1 MAKKQKFLN
10 LKTHHAVLILLG
22 VAVLLL
28 VGAGIATQVSKR
40 KPPAPPAVDPI
51 KNKNF
56 QKLSDENKQLVRYFQ
71 SLYPNYKNGQWVDLA
86 NQRSKLRNIYINL
99 QFIYTPIIGSCWD
112 DIKSRIAYRKYQE
125 GKAGDYKLSE
135 IGSTG
140 LKILDTNGVMKD
152 IPPEYSQRFFDGSV
166 CDCMRSF
173 FDACKPGSRF
183 SANAQYEQTCPQ
195 WPGLAGVCDLQY
207 CLNLFNNG
215 GYPSYSFVECLS
227 YPGEWGGPGN
237 CPQYGRSF
245 DQLPQQPIK
254 FTDNSI
260 WYLSG
265 AGPNENGSEPWWSN
279 ASSKLKNQ
287 YQQCQTVGS
296 LCDQTNA
303 PNMTYVSGYMCK
315 EANIETPGKTGT
327 TRSQICVHPRDLDPK
342 KKTEYEKKHKGV
354 GEAPCSVGNC
364 YQVSDDIERPL
375 KENYTSTG
383 DDATYS
389 EEDELD
395 YFDDEALM
403 TGRYHQ
409 RNSRRGRRPSG
420 RSRGRRRTLTPD
432 ATTFNITLPM
442 ASERR
447 QIGSQACKKAPYKD
461 ASKYCS
467 APFTVD
473 ENGNVSSTKGEPLIA
488 PDEVCKCVG
497 PGLNTIGTY
506 FYPSRGVGYWQ
517 NVGNAGF
524 CATKMGFLV
533 TSKSGERTTGLGG
546 LTNPNVQLSP
556 GAGIPIKK
564 LVGKYSAALAPVQ
577 NQIACLAHWLYTKQW
592 TKEDAKKSTLGFEHR
607 KVIPRGKYPSQYCIK
622 NYANNGK
629 KGTYPPGWEALA
641 STQNLNLNL
650 NKKDDCVKGAM
661 ALYAAYMKEGFVA
674 YNQTRKGPIPIEDQ
688 FNAQQALWWPVG
700 VIFLYSSAYDS
711 IINMEI
717 ERRKYDTLL
726 QCMEPQHTFGSMRP
740 NYTCELIKLYNRNK
754 KSPKGW
760 DSSQADTL
768 DMPRTNYLFEKS
780 ADRGGCETA
789 YIINPN
795 DDLENYTRVG
805 YVDGSAT
812 RPKNGGSGALKFD
825 SRIMKL
831 GPQEMPNPVPWSLE
845 TINGT
850 QN

>member
-40 KPPAPPAVDPI
+40 KPPAPPAVDPV

-56 QKLSDENKQLVRYFQ
+56 QKLNNENKQLVRYFQ

-86 NQRSKLRNIYINL
+86 QSEYDQPSELKNIYVNL

-112 DIKSRIAYRKYQE
+112 EINKRIAYRKYQE

-140 LKILDTNGVMKD
+140 LKILYTDGVMKD

-183 SANAQYEQTCPQ
+183 SANARYEQACPQ

-207 CLNLFNNG
+207 CLNLFNKG

-265 AGPNENGSEPWWSN
+265 AGPNEKGSEPWWSN
-279 ASSKLKNQ
+279 AGPKLKNQ
-287 YQQCQTVGS
+287 YQQCQTVDS
-296 LCDQTNA
+296 PCDEKNA
-303 PNMTYVSGYMCK
+303 PNMQYVSGDMCK

-327 TRSQICVHPRDLDPK
+327 TRSQICVNPKDLNIK
-342 KKTEYEKKHKGV
+342 KKNEYESNHRRV
-354 GEAPCSVGNC
+354 PEASCSVGNC
-364 YQVSDDIERPL
+364 YQVGDDIKLPVV

-409 RNSRRGRRPSG
+409 RNSRRGRRDRRPSRRKST
-420 RSRGRRRTLTPD
+420 RSSSD
-432 ATTFNITLPM
+432 VTTFNIPLPM

-447 QIGSQACKKAPYKD
+447 QLGSAACKKAPYQ
-461 ASKYCS
+461 AAANYCS
-467 APFTVD
+467 APFTID
-473 ENGNVSSTKGEPLIA
+473 KNGKVTPTNEDPLI
-488 PDEVCKCVG
+488 PPEVCKCAG

-517 NVGNAGF
+517 NVGNAAF

-533 TSKSGERTTGLGG
+533 TSKEGETTTGLGG
-546 LTNPNVQLSP
+546 LTTKGVQLSP
-556 GAGIPIKK
+556 GAGLPIKK
-564 LVGKYSAALAPVQ
+564 LVGKFSAATPLVQ
-577 NQIACLAHWLYTKQW
+577 DQIACLAHWLYTKQW
-592 TKEDAKKSTLGFEHR
+592 TKEDAKKSTLGFKFR
-607 KVIPRGKYPSQYCIK
+607 KVIPSGGYPSQYCIK
-622 NYANNGK
+622 KYANDGK
-629 KGTYPPGWEALA
+629 KGTYPP
-641 STQNLNLNL
+641 
-650 NKKDDCVKGAM
+650 
-661 ALYAAYMKEGFVA
+661 
-674 YNQTRKGPIPIEDQ
+674 
-688 FNAQQALWWPVG
+688 
-700 VIFLYSSAYDS
+700 
-711 IINMEI
+711 
-717 ERRKYDTLL
+717 
-726 QCMEPQHTFGSMRP
+726 
-740 NYTCELIKLYNRNK
+740 
-754 KSPKGW
+754 
-760 DSSQADTL
+760 
-768 DMPRTNYLFEKS
+768 
-780 ADRGGCETA
+780 
-789 YIINPN
+789 
-795 DDLENYTRVG
+795 
-805 YVDGSAT
+805 
-812 RPKNGGSGALKFD
+812 
-825 SRIMKL
+825 
-831 GPQEMPNPVPWSLE
+831 
-845 TINGT
+845 
-850 QN
+850 